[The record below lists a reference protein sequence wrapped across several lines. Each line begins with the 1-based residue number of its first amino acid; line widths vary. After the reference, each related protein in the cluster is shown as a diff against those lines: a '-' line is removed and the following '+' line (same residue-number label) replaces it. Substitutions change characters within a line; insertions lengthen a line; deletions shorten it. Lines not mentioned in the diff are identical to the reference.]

1 MITSFFYLYFAI
13 VSLTNPEN
21 IFTILSFVVK
31 NDVILVKNFNIYIMA
46 SLNKVILIGRLGK
59 DPEIVSFDNGSKKMS
74 VSLATTE
81 RYRDRNGE
89 WVEQTDWH
97 NLVSW
102 GNIALD
108 IAEKR
113 RNYIKG
119 DLMYVEGRIKTR
131 QYVDSQNITRNITEI
146 VVDKMMSM
154 GVTRSAVS
162 NQQPAPSYQQPAPS
176 YQQPAPGYQQ
186 PAPTYQQPTPSY
198 QQPVQ
203 TYQPLPEMPNPD
215 YDGDD
220 LPF

>member
-1 MITSFFYLYFAI
+1 
-13 VSLTNPEN
+13 
-21 IFTILSFVVK
+21 
-31 NDVILVKNFNIYIMA
+31 MA

-59 DPEIVSFDNGSKKMS
+59 NPEIVSFDNGSKKMS
-74 VSLATTE
+74 VTLATSE

-108 IAEKR
+108 LAEKR

-131 QYVDSQNITRNITEI
+131 QYVDNQNITRSITEI

-154 GVTRSAVS
+154 GNTRSAIS
-162 NQQPAPSYQQPAPS
+162 NQQAAPNYQQSYQQTAPNYQQAAPSYQQA
-176 YQQPAPGYQQ
+176 A
-186 PAPTYQQPTPSY
+186 PSY

-203 TYQPLPEMPNPD
+203 SYQPLPEMPNQD

>member
-1 MITSFFYLYFAI
+1 
-13 VSLTNPEN
+13 
-21 IFTILSFVVK
+21 
-31 NDVILVKNFNIYIMA
+31 MA

-89 WVEQTDWH
+89 WIEQTDWH

-131 QYVDSQNITRNITEI
+131 QYVDGQNITRNITEI

-154 GVTRSAVS
+154 SSSRSAVS
-162 NQQPAPSYQQPAPS
+162 NQQPAVGYQQTPAQPYQQPTTSYQQPV
-176 YQQPAPGYQQ
+176 Q
-186 PAPTYQQPTPSY
+186 TY